1 MADASVM
8 PVELSGVDLIVVGV
22 AGLMKKGPLNG
33 DIPMRLLLTAA
44 AIITLVPTALA
55 ADVKYQV
62 RDTADLVAVCDTST
76 RAPDITTALAFCHGF
91 LTGSVHFYYAG
102 VPESSR
108 FACAPDPAPSRSEV
122 MNAFVKWGK
131 ANPQYMSE
139 PAVESLFRYLAETYP
154 CP

>member
-1 MADASVM
+1 
-8 PVELSGVDLIVVGV
+8 
-22 AGLMKKGPLNG
+22 
-33 DIPMRLLLTAA
+33 MRFLLTAA
-44 AIITLVPTALA
+44 AIVTLVPLASA

-91 LTGSVHFYYAG
+91 LTGSAHFYYAA
-102 VPESSR
+102 VPEPSR

-122 MNAFVKWGK
+122 MNGFVKWAGG
-131 ANPQYMSE
+131 NPQYMSE
-139 PAVESLFRYLAETYP
+139 PAVETLFRYLAETYP

>member
-1 MADASVM
+1 
-8 PVELSGVDLIVVGV
+8 
-22 AGLMKKGPLNG
+22 
-33 DIPMRLLLTAA
+33 MRFLLTAA
-44 AIITLVPTALA
+44 AIVTLVPVASA

-76 RAPDITTALAFCHGF
+76 RVPDITTALAFCHGF

-108 FACAPDPAPSRSEV
+108 FTCAPDPAPSRSET
-122 MNAFVKWGK
+122 MNGFVQWTRE
-131 ANPQYMSE
+131 NPQYMSE
-139 PAVESLFRYLAETYP
+139 PAVETLFRYLAETYP

>member
-1 MADASVM
+1 
-8 PVELSGVDLIVVGV
+8 
-22 AGLMKKGPLNG
+22 
-33 DIPMRLLLTAA
+33 MRFLLTAA
-44 AIITLVPTALA
+44 AIITLVPAASA

-76 RAPDITTALAFCHGF
+76 GAPDITAALAFCHGF

-102 VPESSR
+102 IPESSR
-108 FACAPDPAPSRSEV
+108 FACAPDSPPSRSEV
-122 MNAFVKWGK
+122 MNEFVKWAR

-139 PAVESLFRYLAETYP
+139 PAVETLFRYLAETYP

>member
-1 MADASVM
+1 
-8 PVELSGVDLIVVGV
+8 
-22 AGLMKKGPLNG
+22 
-33 DIPMRLLLTAA
+33 MRFLLTAA
-44 AIITLVPTALA
+44 AIIALVPAAVA

-62 RDTADLVAVCDTST
+62 RDTADLVDVCDTGT

-91 LTGSVHFYYAG
+91 LTGSAHFYYAAI
-102 VPESSR
+102 PEQSR
-108 FACAPDPAPSRSEV
+108 FACAPDPAPSRSDV
-122 MNAFVKWGK
+122 MSAFVTWAR

>member
-1 MADASVM
+1 MM
-8 PVELSGVDLIVVGV
+8 PAEPPGVDLIVLGA

-33 DIPMRLLLTAA
+33 DIPMRFLLTAA
-44 AIITLVPTALA
+44 AILMLVPTALG

-62 RDTADLVAVCDTST
+62 RDTADLVAVCDTSA
-76 RAPDITTALAFCHGF
+76 RAPDIAPALAFCHGF

-122 MNAFVKWGK
+122 MNAFVKWAK

-139 PAVESLFRYLAETYP
+139 PAVETLFRYLAETYP